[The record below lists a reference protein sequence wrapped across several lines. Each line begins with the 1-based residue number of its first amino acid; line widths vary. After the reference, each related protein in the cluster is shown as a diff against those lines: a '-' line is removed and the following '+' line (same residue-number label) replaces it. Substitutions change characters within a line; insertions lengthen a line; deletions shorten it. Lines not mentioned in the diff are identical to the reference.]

1 MPSGKVGPILD
12 KRTALSQHELF
23 RDAPQAV
30 IDRLSLR
37 VQPLAFECGRR
48 VFSRGDESRGL
59 FAVVSGYVRISTSC
73 PDGRSELVMNLIGP
87 NEVFGEIALLDHGL
101 RTADAIAATQCC
113 LLLLERRDLF
123 PALHDFPVL
132 AVRLLAILSG
142 RLRRT
147 SQQLSD
153 HTFVCAQQRLAKT
166 LLLLSGHTERDSA
179 RVLTTQREL
188 GHMVGLSR
196 EGINRHLSAWQRKGY
211 IALAPGACTIRDR
224 TALERIVSSD
234 NVTRS

>member
-1 MPSGKVGPILD
+1 MSSGKGATVFD
-12 KRTALSQHELF
+12 KRTALSRHELF

-30 IDRLSLR
+30 IERLSVR
-37 VQPLAFECGRR
+37 AQPLTFNCGRR
-48 VFSRGDESRGL
+48 VFSRGDESHGL

-73 PDGRSELVMNLIGP
+73 PEGRSELIMNLIGP
-87 NEVFGEIALLDHGL
+87 NEVFGEIAMLDDGL
-101 RTADAIAATQCC
+101 RTADAIAATYCY

-123 PALHDFPVL
+123 PILNDFPIL
-132 AVRLLAILSG
+132 AVRLLGILSG

-153 HTFVCAQQRLAKT
+153 YAFVCAEQRLAKT
-166 LLLLSGHTERDSA
+166 LLTLAGHTERNDV

-196 EGINRHLSAWQRKGY
+196 EGINRHLSVWQRKGF

-224 TALERIVSSD
+224 AALAKIALGDGEV
-234 NVTRS
+234 RS